1 MVKRSEIKFIRP
13 CLSIY
18 ENNKVL
24 TPAYALQ
31 CLTLKKVI
39 QINLD
44 NCSLQR
50 MEELS
55 STSTLEDVKRV
66 GLLPLV
72 DLLQSGSVCLTA
84 IGVNEMPDIWVE
96 KSMAAYQNFCHQ
108 FWPSHID
115 DPEATFRDYSPDA
128 KEKKVLF
135 QELSAEARTVYGLHY
150 ISMLQIQNI
159 KLNYSHLTPEKRFE
173 VYLYSMISFIDMISA
188 YDLEIA
194 KYAFWDLDSNA
205 INQLPESIHT
215 RRKYIKENF
224 YKNGS
229 NLDKW
234 RWYAFDAAMDL
245 HWLTGANFSEDI
257 GSFIT
262 LNGVKFET
270 EHWVGTNDKKLYY
283 ISQDI
288 HHIYYEGS
296 TMKALS
302 SCRENEMTA
311 FQYWKVVDSISQSV
325 LLSRKY
331 SKKEPNPNIT
341 KLIDLAVEKIEN
353 DLHNYFLTKDT

>member
-1 MVKRSEIKFIRP
+1 MVTRSEIKFIRP

-18 ENNKVL
+18 ENNKKL
-24 TPAYALQ
+24 TPAYILQ
-31 CLTLKKVI
+31 CLDHKKVV

-55 STSTLEDVKRV
+55 ATSTLEDVQRV

-72 DLLQSGSVCLTA
+72 DLLHTGNICLTA
-84 IGVNEMPDIWVE
+84 IGVNEMPDVWVE
-96 KSMAAYQNFCHQ
+96 KSMAAYQNFCYR
-108 FWPSHID
+108 FWPGHTD
-115 DPEATFRDYSPDA
+115 DPEATFRNYTPEN
-128 KEKKVLF
+128 KEKKICF

-159 KLNYSHLTPEKRFE
+159 KLNYAHLSPEQRFE
-173 VYLYSMISFIDMISA
+173 VYLYSIIAFIDMISA
-188 YDLEIA
+188 YDMEIA
-194 KYAFWDLDSNA
+194 KYAFWDIDSNT
-205 INQLPESIHT
+205 INQLPENIHT

-229 NLDKW
+229 NLDKC

-257 GSFIT
+257 GSFIS

-270 EHWVGTNDKKLYY
+270 EHWIGTNDKKLHY

-288 HHIYYEGS
+288 HHIYHEGS
-296 TMKALS
+296 TMKALC
-302 SCRENEMTA
+302 SCRENEMTK
-311 FQYWKVVDSISQSV
+311 FPYWKTVDSISEHV
-325 LLSRKY
+325 LLFRKH
-331 SKKEPNPNIT
+331 SKKTVNPNIT
-341 KLIDLAVEKIEN
+341 QLIDVAVEKIEN
-353 DLHNYFLTKDT
+353 DLQDFFNKK

>member
-1 MVKRSEIKFIRP
+1 MTKRSEIKFIRP
-13 CLSIY
+13 CLSKND
-18 ENNKVL
+18 NNKIL
-24 TPAYALQ
+24 TPAYTLQ
-31 CLTLKKVI
+31 CLKHKKVV

-72 DLLQSGSVCLTA
+72 TLLQSGNVCLTA
-84 IGVNEMPDIWVE
+84 IGINEMPDVWVE
-96 KSMAAYQNFCHQ
+96 KSRTAYQDFCRQ
-108 FWPSHID
+108 FWPGHID
-115 DPEATFRDYSPDA
+115 DPEATFRRYSPESN
-128 KEKKVLF
+128 KKKVDF
-135 QELSAEARTVYGLHY
+135 HELSAEARTVYGFHY
-150 ISMLQIQNI
+150 VSMLQIQNV
-159 KLNYSHLTPEKRFE
+159 KLNYPHLTCEKRFE
-173 VYLYSMISFIDMISA
+173 VYLYSMITFIDIISA

-194 KYAFWDLDSNA
+194 KYAFWDLDSNT

-224 YKNGS
+224 YRNGS
-229 NLDKW
+229 SLDKC

-288 HHIYYEGS
+288 HHIYFEGS

-302 SCRENEMTA
+302 SAREIEMTA
-311 FQYWKVVDSISQSV
+311 FQYWQSVDSISESV
-325 LLSRKY
+325 LLFRKQ
-331 SKKEPNPNIT
+331 SKKEISQNIT

-353 DLHNYFLTKDT
+353 DLQGFFLKKVK

>member
-1 MVKRSEIKFIRP
+1 MGKRSEIKFIRP

-31 CLTLKKVI
+31 CLTQKKVV

-72 DLLQSGSVCLTA
+72 NLLQSGNVCLTA

-96 KSMAAYQNFCHQ
+96 KSMTAYQNFCHR
-108 FWPSHID
+108 FWPGHID
-115 DPEATFRDYSPDA
+115 DSEATFREYAPDS
-128 KEKKVLF
+128 EKKKINF
-135 QELSAEARTVYGLHY
+135 QELSVEARTVYGLHY

-173 VYLYSMISFIDMISA
+173 VYLFSMISFIDMISA

-194 KYAFWDLDSNA
+194 KYAFWDLDSNT

-229 NLDKW
+229 NLDKC

-262 LNGVKFET
+262 INGVKFET

-302 SCRENEMTA
+302 SCREDEMTA
-311 FQYWKVVDSISQSV
+311 FQYWEFVDSISQSV
-325 LLSRKY
+325 LLSRKH
-331 SKKEPNPNIT
+331 SKKKPNPNIT
-341 KLIDLAVEKIEN
+341 NLIDLAVEKIEN

>member
-1 MVKRSEIKFIRP
+1 
-13 CLSIY
+13 
-18 ENNKVL
+18 
-24 TPAYALQ
+24 
-31 CLTLKKVI
+31 
-39 QINLD
+39 
-44 NCSLQR
+44 
-50 MEELS
+50 
-55 STSTLEDVKRV
+55 
-66 GLLPLV
+66 
-72 DLLQSGSVCLTA
+72 
-84 IGVNEMPDIWVE
+84 
-96 KSMAAYQNFCHQ
+96 
-108 FWPSHID
+108 
-115 DPEATFRDYSPDA
+115 
-128 KEKKVLF
+128 
-135 QELSAEARTVYGLHY
+135 
-150 ISMLQIQNI
+150 
-159 KLNYSHLTPEKRFE
+159 
-173 VYLYSMISFIDMISA
+173 
-188 YDLEIA
+188 DLEIA
-194 KYAFWDLDSNA
+194 KYAFWDLDSNT

-229 NLDKW
+229 NLDKC

-257 GSFIT
+257 GSFIII
-262 LNGVKFET
+262 NGVKFET

-311 FQYWKVVDSISQSV
+311 FQYWEVVDSISQSV

-331 SKKEPNPNIT
+331 SKKKPNTNIT

-353 DLHNYFLTKDT
+353 DLHNYFLIKDT